1 MRFFFQF
8 VLLICTRIWRKF
20 PEILARRRR
29 RQIFR
34 RFFIKEN
41 PLFLGVLAK
50 DFFNSTLKNEK
61 NRLRRTLFL
70 WNPISFWNV
79 GQKNEGASRILK
91 SWLSNR
97 WCFLWSIIYVINI
110 CNSIISTLLI
120 LIFALVALVDV
131 LLFVWEC
138 WHRFVVI
145 ISELSSL
152 VRSILFSEFLPKFI
166 IVKTSHKICFLK
178 EYKTIFPIGLEPMIM
193 IAFSHH
199 LFESFC
205 GDRRNA
211 GAEALLE

>member
-1 MRFFFQF
+1 MGYELRWSMFIHYKIPNVPEIRKNEIGWVPIRMEVQTNSFCRQSEWTLVRFFFRF

-79 GQKNEGASRILK
+79 GQKNEGGVAEFEILVVK
-91 SWLSNR
+91 PLVLSM
-97 WCFLWSIIYVINI
+97 IYHL
-110 CNSIISTLLI
+110 CNKYL
-120 LIFALVALVDV
+120 
-131 LLFVWEC
+131 
-138 WHRFVVI
+138 
-145 ISELSSL
+145 
-152 VRSILFSEFLPKFI
+152 
-166 IVKTSHKICFLK
+166 
-178 EYKTIFPIGLEPMIM
+178 
-193 IAFSHH
+193 
-199 LFESFC
+199 
-205 GDRRNA
+205 
-211 GAEALLE
+211 